1 MDWSDSRYLEA
12 EPGRY
17 ITAARRA
24 KGTDNWFVGCTAGA
38 AGHESELRLDF
49 LDPSRTNVATVYA
62 DAPDAHYRSNPQAYV
77 IRRGLV
83 GARTVLRLKA
93 APGGGYAIS
102 LMAVTNREDTRGLRR
117 LSGRIR

>member
-1 MDWSDSRYLEA
+1 M
-12 EPGRY
+12 
-17 ITAARRA
+17 
-24 KGTDNWFVGCTAGA
+24 
-38 AGHESELRLDF
+38 
-49 LDPSRTNVATVYA
+49 ATVYA